1 MRRREFIAV
10 LGGVMAAWP
19 FPARAQQRVYRIG
32 HLAIAAPTDT
42 PPPPPA
48 NWDAFVRGLRDAG
61 YVEGRNIEFEH
72 RSAHDQPELFPKLAS
87 ELADLKVD
95 VIFARGTSAL
105 AAAKNATRT
114 IPITGID
121 LEIDPV
127 EAGLAASIARPGG
140 NITGMFLDLSEL
152 SGKHLQILKEIMPG
166 ASRVAVLG
174 DFNINAAQF
183 RELARVAGN
192 FALETQ
198 AVELKNATNLDDA
211 FEAAKKWRADSLI
224 VLSSPVSLAHR
235 VRIGELAA
243 KAGLPTIYLYRPHV
257 SAGGLISY
265 GPDLPDMFRRCGG
278 YVGRIL
284 GGTKPADL
292 PIERPARF
300 ELVVNV
306 KTAKALGITIP
317 ETILTR
323 ADEVIE

>member
-1 MRRREFIAV
+1 
-10 LGGVMAAWP
+10 
-19 FPARAQQRVYRIG
+19 
-32 HLAIAAPTDT
+32 
-42 PPPPPA
+42 
-48 NWDAFVRGLRDAG
+48 
-61 YVEGRNIEFEH
+61 
-72 RSAHDQPELFPKLAS
+72 
-87 ELADLKVD
+87 
-95 VIFARGTSAL
+95 
-105 AAAKNATRT
+105 
-114 IPITGID
+114 
-121 LEIDPV
+121 
-127 EAGLAASIARPGG
+127 
-140 NITGMFLDLSEL
+140 MFLDLSEL

-174 DFNINAAQF
+174 DFKINAAQF
-183 RELARVAGN
+183 RELGRVADK
-192 FALETQ
+192 FALETH

-235 VRIGELAA
+235 ARIAELAA

-265 GPDLPDMFRRCGG
+265 GPDLPDMFRRCGE

-300 ELVVNV
+300 ELVVNL
-306 KTAKALGITIP
+306 KTAKALGIMIP